1 MTIFAPA
8 LGMIW
13 KGVEAYGLNP
23 LELFREAGIDPSL
36 RTDIAARV
44 SQKQADDLLFLASQ
58 KSKDDAFVFNI
69 AVNLMP
75 SFMGAL
81 GLAWVTSATLRKAF
95 ERLQRYGRM
104 VSEELKMEMAEQ
116 GGELRVRFPAHS
128 SEFRDPALRE
138 LHRVAN
144 FVQLCRLAYGPGF
157 RPKLIRFVRKRP
169 SNCSACYEFFQ
180 CELEFSAEAT
190 DVLLP
195 VSVADEPLAGFN
207 PQLVQNLDRMV
218 VEYLAR
224 VDRDDIVSRTRA
236 EILDQ
241 LPSGT
246 ASLESVASALN
257 MSTRTL
263 IRKLADENESFKN
276 LLATIRRELGEKYV
290 LDKSL
295 SLTEISFL
303 LGFSETSS
311 FSRAYRNWTGRSPR
325 AHRASL

>member
-13 KGVEAYGLNP
+13 KGVEAYGLDP

-36 RTDIAARV
+36 RTDITARV

-58 KSKDDAFVFNI
+58 KSKDDAFVFHI

-104 VSEELKMEMAEQ
+104 V
-116 GGELRVRFPAHS
+116 
-128 SEFRDPALRE
+128 
-138 LHRVAN
+138 
-144 FVQLCRLAYGPGF
+144 
-157 RPKLIRFVRKRP
+157 
-169 SNCSACYEFFQ
+169 
-180 CELEFSAEAT
+180 
-190 DVLLP
+190 
-195 VSVADEPLAGFN
+195 
-207 PQLVQNLDRMV
+207 

-224 VDRDDIVSRTRA
+224 VDRDDIVSRARA

-257 MSTRTL
+257 VSTRTL
-263 IRKLADENESFKN
+263 IRKLGDENESFKN

-290 LDKSL
+290 LDKGL

-311 FSRAYRNWTGRSPR
+311 FSRAYKNWTGQSPR
-325 AHRASL
+325 AHRASM